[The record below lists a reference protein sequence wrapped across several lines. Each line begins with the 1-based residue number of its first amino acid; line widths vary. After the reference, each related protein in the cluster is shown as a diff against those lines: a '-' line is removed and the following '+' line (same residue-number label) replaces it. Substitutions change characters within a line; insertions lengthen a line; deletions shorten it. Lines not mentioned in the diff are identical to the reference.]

1 MMKNYFFALLFS
13 ISLSLTAQINYSG
26 NGNTGFGGPVGQSS
40 LSIDD
45 DGTTITFT
53 LTKGGG
59 DFNDALV
66 LYLDTGATG
75 RNVIDSEVNDNND
88 PLRVAI
94 SNGDSSGTASD
105 VTFASGFE
113 TFYAIGISSDFIGLF
128 SIPPTGPV
136 GANGLGFEKTL
147 VGFPAFNTTD
157 PIITFTLDWSDIG
170 LTNTDSFDFV
180 GLYLSGTAFNSDEAY
195 GDGIAPGAT
204 GGTNVAFSNFLTYS
218 QSLGLESTSFEDVK
232 IMSKNKT
239 ISIFGIDDRA
249 SVALFNIL
257 GQSVFSVENIDLF
270 DGKTFQFNELKSGI
284 YLLRLNVYG
293 ETKTFKVLLD

>member
-1 MMKNYFFALLFS
+1 MMKNYFFALLFCVC
-13 ISLSLTAQINYSG
+13 LSLTAQINYNG

-59 DFNDALV
+59 DFNDALI
-66 LYLDTGATG
+66 LYLDTGVTG
-75 RNVIDSEVNDNND
+75 RNIINSEVNDNND

-128 SIPPTGPV
+128 SIPATGPV
-136 GANGLGFEKTL
+136 GDNGLGFEKTL
-147 VGFPAFNTTD
+147 VGFPAFNPTD
-157 PIITFTLDWSDIG
+157 ATITFSVDWADLG
-170 LTNTDSFDFV
+170 LTSTDSFDFV

-218 QSLGLESTSFEDVK
+218 QSLGLETSSLNDVK
-232 IMSKNKT
+232 ITSKNKT
-239 ISIFGIDDRA
+239 ISILGIDDRA
-249 SVALFNIL
+249 DIALFNIL
-257 GQSVFSVENIDLF
+257 GQSVFSTENMDLSVRNSL
-270 DGKTFQFNELKSGI
+270 QFNELKSGM
-284 YLLRLNVYG
+284 YLVRLNVNG
-293 ETKTFKVLLD
+293 ETKTFKILLD